1 MRYLVVIERTDG
13 NYSAYSPDLPGC
25 IATGKNPRQA
35 RQNME
40 EAILFHLQG
49 LMEDGLPIPESKAL
63 ANYIFV
69 PKKSLSDLSGR

>member
-1 MRYLVVIERTDG
+1 
-13 NYSAYSPDLPGC
+13 
-25 IATGKNPRQA
+25 
-35 RQNME
+35 ME